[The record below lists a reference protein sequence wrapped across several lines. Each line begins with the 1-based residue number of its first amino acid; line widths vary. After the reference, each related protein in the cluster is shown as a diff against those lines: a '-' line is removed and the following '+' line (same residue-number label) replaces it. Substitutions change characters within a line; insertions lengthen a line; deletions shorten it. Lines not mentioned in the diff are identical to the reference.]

1 MFYLIWQMGLLL
13 LLAFGVGLAAGWMI
27 WSGDA
32 RSVEADAALAE
43 SERLRGEN
51 EALARR
57 LGEAEASAAKPALE
71 AGADTV
77 VEPAR
82 KPEPTSEPTP
92 EPTPELVKEAAS
104 LKTGASAE
112 PSVRRAAPSSK
123 KPKSEGAAA
132 KAGAAA
138 MPAESEA
145 DNLMAIKG
153 LGPKAA
159 SALVEGGVKRFADIA
174 GWSEADIASWD
185 EKINGRG
192 RIARDDWVGQA
203 RALAGKA

>member
-32 RSVEADAALAE
+32 RSAEADAALAE

-57 LGEAEASAAKPALE
+57 LGEAESRAAKPALE
-71 AGADTV
+71 AGADPV
-77 VEPAR
+77 VAPAP
-82 KPEPTSEPTP
+82 KPEPAPD
-92 EPTPELVKEAAS
+92 LVKEDAA

-112 PSVRRAAPSSK
+112 PSVRKAAPSSA
-123 KPKSEGAAA
+123 KPKSEGGAA

-138 MPAESEA
+138 MPSEA
-145 DNLMAIKG
+145 ETDNLMAIKG

-159 SALVEGGVKRFADIA
+159 EALVAGGVKRYADIA
-174 GWSEADIASWD
+174 GWSADDISAWD
-185 EKINGRG
+185 DKINGRG

-203 RALAGKA
+203 KTLAEKG